1 MNIYGNH
8 IVHQISH
15 NPEDMNQDQEQNS
28 TWTTNST
35 QFEFELHSSIGQKIA
50 RKLCP
55 ISVLILIQ
63 KVVGPLFRRKV
74 PVFLVALVN
83 YYRIGECRKWSLKD
97 NFYCHRHEFG
107 GKNTPPLLNEA
118 TKSKVFNVRW
128 LMEFLICGY
137 KIC

>member
-1 MNIYGNH
+1 M
-8 IVHQISH
+8 H
-15 NPEDMNQDQEQNS
+15 NEYKSEIWD
-28 TWTTNST
+28 T
-35 QFEFELHSSIGQKIA
+35 LYYKI
-50 RKLCP
+50 KHYLCP
-55 ISVLILIQ
+55 ISVLTLIQ
-63 KVVGPLFRRKV
+63 KVVGPLFWRKV
-74 PVFLVALVN
+74 PVFPVALVN

-97 NFYCHRHEFG
+97 NFYYHRHEFG